1 MKNSAKQSEYSLLAA
16 DKKPQPKV
24 SIVMPAHNEASLL
37 PVSATDIYEVMRDS
51 GFSFE
56 LIICEN
62 GSTDETRGIAVDLAE
77 EFENI
82 KVLSSKTADYGSA
95 IKAGI
100 LAARAPYIFVF
111 DVDYY
116 DLDFLK
122 HALKFLKKY
131 DIVVASKLAPEAN
144 DKRSVL
150 RRFVTRAFRLALK
163 MLFGTGVS
171 ETHGMKAFRR
181 KKVAKIID
189 QTRLTKDLFDTE
201 LIIRAERSGFRI
213 KEVPATVEEKRPTRS
228 NILKRIPRTL
238 AGLLLLRYSLWKE
251 RF

>member
-1 MKNSAKQSEYSLLAA
+1 MKSSAKQGEYSLLAA

-24 SIVMPAHNEASLL
+24 SIVIPAHNEASLL
-37 PVSATDIYEVMRDS
+37 PVSTLDICEGMRDS
-51 GFSFE
+51 GFPFE

-62 GSTDETRGIAVDLAE
+62 GSTDNTYGIAASLAE

-82 KVLSSKTADYGSA
+82 KVLSSKTADYGQA
-95 IKAGI
+95 VKAGI
-100 LAARAPYIFVF
+100 LAARAPYVFVF

-116 DLDFLK
+116 NLDFLK
-122 HALKFLKKY
+122 QAFKLLKRY
-131 DIVVASKLAPEAN
+131 DIVVASKLAPGAD
-144 DKRSVL
+144 DKRNIL
-150 RRFVTRAFRLALK
+150 RRLVTRAFRVALK
-163 MLFGTGVS
+163 VLFGTGVN

-181 KKVAKIID
+181 KKIAKIID

-213 KEVPATVEEKRPTRS
+213 KEVPATVEEKRPARS

-238 AGLLLLRYSLWKE
+238 AGLLLLHYSLWKE

>member
-16 DKKPQPKV
+16 NKKPQPKV
-24 SIVMPAHNEASLL
+24 SIVIPAHNEASLL
-37 PVSATDIYEVMRDS
+37 PISAPDIYEGLRDS

-62 GSTDETRGIAVDLAE
+62 GSTDETHGIAVGFAE
-77 EFENI
+77 KFENI
-82 KVLSSKTADYGSA
+82 EVLSSKTADYGQA
-95 IKAGI
+95 IKTGI
-100 LAARAPYIFVF
+100 LTARAPYVFVF

-116 DLDFLK
+116 DLGFLK
-122 HALKFLKKY
+122 EALRLLKKY
-131 DIVVASKLAPEAN
+131 DIVVASKLAPGAD
-144 DKRSVL
+144 DKRCIL
-150 RRFVTRAFRLALK
+150 RRLVTRGFRLALK
-163 MLFGTGVS
+163 VLFNTGVD

-181 KKVAKIID
+181 KKIAKIIG

-201 LIIRAERSGFRI
+201 LIIRAERNGLKI
-213 KEVPATVEEKRPTRS
+213 KEVPVTVEEKRSTRS

-238 AGLLLLRYSLWKE
+238 AGLLLLRYSLWRE